1 MVQKNQKAFSKQ
13 IFHIFFVALFCGV
26 FFFAGQFLYSFLES
40 SDVSPRSA
48 DAGIQYKPVIRV
60 VSSDPATPFGPQV
73 TVVIPDNL
81 PERVE
86 LYVTEINFDEQKK
99 TYN

>member
-1 MVQKNQKAFSKQ
+1 MFQKNQKAFSKQ
-13 IFHIFFVALFCGV
+13 ILHIFFVALFCGG
-26 FFFAGQFLYSFLES
+26 FFFAGQFLYFFLEP

-48 DAGIQYKPVIRV
+48 ESEIQYKPVIRV
-60 VSSDPATPFGPQV
+60 VSSDPAMPLGPQDV
-73 TVVIPDNL
+73 VVIPDNL

-99 TYN
+99 IYN